1 MSRTSVGKKLY
12 FSVIAVF
19 IAFAAAFIVFQHER
33 EKQYKIDMLD
43 TRLQDYNE
51 RMAEVMSLDK
61 SHSERDLDEYVK
73 RHYKSKIRVTL
84 VDMKGNVLYDNRF
97 KNYHQLENHLNR
109 SEIRQALNMGHGF
122 SIDRKSS
129 TLGESF
135 FYSATYFPHQKFII
149 RTALPYDNSL
159 IRLCRPTSTTSGLP
173 SPQCLS

>member
-84 VDMKGNVLYDNRF
+84 VDTKGNVLYDNRF

-135 FYSATYFPHQKFII
+135 FYSATFHTRNSSSAPHCPTT
-149 RTALPYDNSL
+149 TASS
-159 IRLCRPTSTTSGLP
+159 RLCRPTSTTSGLP

>member
-84 VDMKGNVLYDNRF
+84 VL
-97 KNYHQLENHLNR
+97 
-109 SEIRQALNMGHGF
+109 
-122 SIDRKSS
+122 
-129 TLGESF
+129 
-135 FYSATYFPHQKFII
+135 
-149 RTALPYDNSL
+149 SL
-159 IRLCRPTSTTSGLP
+159 IHI
-173 SPQCLS
+173 